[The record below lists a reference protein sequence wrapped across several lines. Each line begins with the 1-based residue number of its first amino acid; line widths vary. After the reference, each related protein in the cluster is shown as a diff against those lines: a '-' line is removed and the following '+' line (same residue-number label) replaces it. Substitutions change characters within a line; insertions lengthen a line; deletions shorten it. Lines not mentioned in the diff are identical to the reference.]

1 MAQHIVNIAFDFD
14 DEKIR
19 QTAEN
24 TIDNEMHNIVKN
36 IVLDKIAPF
45 GNSWYSNKKERD
57 WSRFNA
63 KVDDQIRDFINENK
77 DEIIER
83 AASKVAESI
92 KRTKAWKE
100 KVEEVQN
107 EN

>member
-14 DEKIR
+14 DDKAR
-19 QTAEN
+19 QIAES

-45 GNSWYSNKKERD
+45 ENTWYSNKAGRN
-57 WSRFNA
+57 WSQFNA
-63 KVDDQIRDFINENK
+63 KVDNQIRDFINENK

-83 AASKVAESI
+83 VASKVAESV

-100 KVEEVQN
+100 KFEEVTR
-107 EN
+107 